1 VQNTQRATPAGVSG
15 RKRATTYP
23 QINLGVIHRLR
34 LPAYCNAT
42 IFRTRLGGRLTED
55 ANHFYH
61 YDCEGNLVFKEF
73 KKPQGYSSLGKAA
86 LQKKYGIRFKAT
98 ATGWLYEWSAGG
110 MLERVVNPQQG
121 KVTFGYDALG
131 RRVYKEVK
139 HTRTKW
145 LWDGN
150 VPLHEWQ
157 TTEKELLI
165 DIVTW
170 VFEEGTF
177 VPAARITDKGSQS
190 ILTDYL
196 GTPVEIYDANGEKTW
211 EAQLDI
217 YGRVRTFVG
226 SSLSDCP
233 FRYQGQYED
242 AETGLYYNR
251 FRYYDPSIGAY
262 LSQDPIGLAGGD
274 KLYGYVYD
282 VNSRID
288 VLGLFDLFRGMQNVG
303 DSPKVGNSA
312 DKLGVRPGVDIGVI
326 NGQVTPGTGGMSVN
340 RSTDNIPVFRKPESF
355 GGTQKNSLMFKI
367 DSEDLGANLTF
378 KPDSSG
384 THGVIEPSRPMS
396 LKEYQDSLGDLN
408 NKFKKVCP

>member
-1 VQNTQRATPAGVSG
+1 
-15 RKRATTYP
+15 
-23 QINLGVIHRLR
+23 
-34 LPAYCNAT
+34 
-42 IFRTRLGGRLTED
+42 
-55 ANHFYH
+55 
-61 YDCEGNLVFKEF
+61 
-73 KKPQGYSSLGKAA
+73 

-139 HTRTKW
+139 HTRTHW

-157 TTEKELLI
+157 TTEKEPLI
-165 DIVTW
+165 DMVTW

-177 VPAARITDKGSQS
+177 VPAARVTDSGSQS

-196 GTPVEIYDANGEKTW
+196 GTPVEMYGENGEKTW

-233 FRYQGQYED
+233 FRYQGQYQDE
-242 AETGLYYNR
+242 ETGLYYNR

-262 LSQDPIGLAGGD
+262 LSQDPIGLNGGMQI
-274 KLYGYVYD
+274 YGYVHD
-282 VNSRID
+282 SNSWID
-288 VLGLFDLFRGMQNVG
+288 ILGLAKHHTIPRRIYNPRTSTRVDGTRYRPVPILPDNVAKDSKVRGTRSTPNMWDIPDNVHA
-303 DSPKVGNSA
+303 DIHNPNSA
-312 DKLGVRPGVDIGVI
+312 ISMKNGGDYNTEFIRRVNELGPNIMADDVVDIRDQMTKDYDI
-326 NGQVTPGTGGMSVN
+326 EQYRPKGG
-340 RSTDNIPVFRKPESF
+340 
-355 GGTQKNSLMFKI
+355 
-367 DSEDLGANLTF
+367 
-378 KPDSSG
+378 
-384 THGVIEPSRPMS
+384 H
-396 LKEYQDSLGDLN
+396 
-408 NKFKKVCP
+408 